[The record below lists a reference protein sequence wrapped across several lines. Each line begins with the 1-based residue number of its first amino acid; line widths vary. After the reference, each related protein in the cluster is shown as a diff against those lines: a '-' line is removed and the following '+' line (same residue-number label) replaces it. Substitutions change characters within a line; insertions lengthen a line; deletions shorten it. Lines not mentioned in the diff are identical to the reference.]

1 MTHTTAMSGRFRG
14 FLPVVVDLETGGFDP
29 RSHAILELAG
39 VLLDYDGD
47 RLAPGRVLHHHVEPL
62 EGTSIDPASL
72 SFTGIDP
79 YHPLREA
86 VSEGEAFRQ
95 FFADVRKA
103 VKEAGCKRAIVVAH
117 NAAFDQQF
125 ILSAAERNAL
135 KRNPFHPFSFIDTA
149 SLSAV
154 AYGHT
159 VLSQACARAGIGFDA
174 KEAHSALY
182 DATVTAR
189 LFCEIVNRWRQMG
202 GWPPP

>member
-1 MTHTTAMSGRFRG
+1 MSGRFRG
-14 FLPVVVDLETGGFDP
+14 FLPVVVDLETGGFDS
-29 RSHAILELAG
+29 RTDAILELAG
-39 VLLDYDGD
+39 VLLEYDGN
-47 RLAPGRVLHHHVEPL
+47 RLTPGRVLHYHVEPL
-62 EGTSIDPASL
+62 EGTNLEPASL

-86 VSEGEAFRQ
+86 ISEPEAFRQ
-95 FFADVRKA
+95 FFAEVRRS
-103 VKEAGCKRAIVVAH
+103 VRIHGCKRAIVVAH

-125 ILSAAERNAL
+125 ILAAADRNGL

-159 VLSQACARAGIGFDA
+159 VLSQACARAGIGFDSN
-174 KEAHSALY
+174 EAHSALY
-182 DATVTAR
+182 DASVTAQ
-189 LFCEIVNRWRQMG
+189 LFCGIVNRWQQMG